1 MLRDYH
7 ELRKQYVENKFYLT
21 NMKFYNKFDYS
32 RENIIPWHARYGGNL
47 FFEKEELIEYLSL
60 RCKYSVMFFFK
71 FLFDSFVYGVNLI
84 SFDIATVIFSI
95 FSAPLGSLYLYN
107 KYSLFLSE
115 YKVGYRNV
123 KNQFYF
129 DFTELYIKPSVDTC
143 KQFYNFIQDFILLY
157 YNQLLDLLYQWYIVP
172 VKTRYNVDLRNIF
185 NFKFYELFII

>member
-60 RCKYSVMFFFK
+60 RCKYSIMFFFK

-84 SFDIATVIFSI
+84 SFDIATVIFSF
-95 FSAPLGSLYLYN
+95 FSAPLNSLYLYN
-107 KYSLFLSE
+107 KYNLFLKE
-115 YKVGYRNV
+115 YKTGYRSV
-123 KNQFYF
+123 KAQFYF

-143 KQFYNFIQDFILLY
+143 KQFYNFILDFALLY

-172 VKTRYNVDLRNIF
+172 VKVRYDVDLRNIL